1 MRGMHPLAL
10 IESRTV
16 TDAFRPRPRD
26 PIHND
31 TSAGSVARAAS
42 PRRRR
47 SRPAPIARIAAVLAS
62 LR

>member
-16 TDAFRPRPRD
+16 TDSFRPTPSA
-26 PIHND
+26 PIHN
-31 TSAGSVARAAS
+31 VASTTTDAVA
-42 PRRRR
+42 RRRR
-47 SRPAPIARIAAVLAS
+47 RTPVAQIAGRAAAAFAT